1 MAARNTIDTTTVFDP
16 SEAPATRA
24 IERADVEIVAKKNP
38 PTEKVQREPYRFND
52 ALTQAVR
59 VAITLGRPLLLQGDP
74 GSGKT
79 RLAHAVAYHLG
90 LPLERAYV
98 KSTTRAADLLSTFDA
113 VARLYDAQLPVEER
127 GGRSIAPAEY
137 VRYGP
142 FGRAIV
148 RATYGRRSVL
158 LIDEI
163 DKADLDF
170 PNDLLHELDRLELRE
185 PETGVTHCVPESK
198 PELRPIIIVTNNDE
212 KQLPAAFLRRCV
224 YHRVQNPQPDEL
236 KKILALHAITDT
248 KLVESAL
255 AVLKNLRELT
265 LTRQPGLAE
274 LLDWVRYLQAAGLRP
289 EDGGGIAGIGALVK
303 SSVDQD
309 TIAQELPKQESA

>member
-1 MAARNTIDTTTVFDP
+1 MAARQTIDTTTVFDP
-16 SEAPATRA
+16 STTPAGQD
-24 IERADVEIVAKKNP
+24 I
-38 PTEKVQREPYRFND
+38 EKVDVDVIAPRDPETEPVEREPYRFTD
-52 ALTQAVR
+52 PLVQAVR

-98 KSTTRAADLLSTFDA
+98 KSTTRAADLLTTFDA
-113 VARLYDAQLPVEER
+113 VARLYTAQLPVEER
-127 GGRSIAPAEY
+127 GGRSIAAHEY

-142 FGRAIV
+142 FGRAIL
-148 RATYGRRSVL
+148 RARFERRSVL

-170 PNDLLHELDRLELRE
+170 PNDLLHELDRLELRI
-185 PETGVTHCVPESK
+185 PETGEVVTVPDD
-198 PELRPIIIVTNNDE
+198 PTLRPVIVVTNNDE

-224 YHRVQNPQPDEL
+224 YHRVQKPGAADMKEILKLHQVSDEKLATAAL
-236 KKILALHAITDT
+236 KVLDQLADLD
-248 KLVESAL
+248 
-255 AVLKNLRELT
+255 

-274 LLDWVRYLQAAGLRP
+274 LIDWVRFLQFTGHGADDAARLH
-289 EDGGGIAGIGALVK
+289 GIGALLKNSDDQEAALAELVK
-303 SSVDQD
+303 SAPS
-309 TIAQELPKQESA
+309 